1 MGNEFI
7 HQPVMLAEVLE
18 ALRPRSGGRYV
29 DGTLGGS
36 SHAAAIL
43 RASGPDGWLYG
54 CDRDPAAV
62 EAARERLQE
71 FTGRF
76 EVRQGNF
83 SELAT
88 WIGQRSCEGVLLDL
102 GVSSPQLD
110 QPERGFSFQRDGPLD
125 MRMDPS
131 RHSTAA
137 DLVNGLSEAELSGL
151 FRELGDEPESR
162 RYARAIV
169 QERRQGRFETTGQ
182 LARLI
187 ERLTPRRGSRIHP
200 ATRVFQ
206 ALRMATNNE
215 VDSLKSGLAAA
226 WSILKPAG
234 RVAAITFHS
243 VEDRI
248 VKEFG
253 REKARN
259 YTVRGEVDLPEFRE
273 ERAPEGR
280 WVTRK
285 PVTPGEDELRRNPRA
300 RSAKLRVIEKVK

>member
-1 MGNEFI
+1 M
-7 HQPVMLAEVLE
+7 VAEVLE

-43 RASGPDGWLYG
+43 RASSPDGWLYG

-62 EAARERLQE
+62 EAARERLSE

-83 SELAT
+83 SELAE
-88 WIGQRSCEGVLLDL
+88 WIGQRSCDGVLLDL

-110 QPERGFSFQRDGPLD
+110 RPERGFSFQQDGPLD
-125 MRMDPS
+125 MRMDPGQPA
-131 RHSTAA
+131 TAA
-137 DLVNGLSEAELSGL
+137 DLVNELSETELSRI
-151 FRELGDEPESR
+151 FWELGDEPESR

-169 QERRQGRFETTGQ
+169 HERQQGRFETTGQ

-187 ERLTPRRGSRIHP
+187 ERLTPRRGSRTHP

-206 ALRMATNNE
+206 ALRMTTNNE

-226 WSILKPAG
+226 WAVLKLTG
-234 RVAAITFHS
+234 RAAIITFHS

-253 REKARN
+253 RERARD
-259 YTVRGEVDLPEFRE
+259 YTVRGEVDLPDFRDP
-273 ERAPEGR
+273 RAPEGR
-280 WVTRK
+280 WITRK
-285 PVTPGEDELRRNPRA
+285 PRVAGEDEVRANPRA
-300 RSAKLRVIEKVK
+300 RSAKLRVIEKL

>member
-1 MGNEFI
+1 MGSEFI

-18 ALRPRSGGRYV
+18 ALRPRAGGRFV
-29 DGTLGGS
+29 DGTLGGG

-43 RASGPDGWLYG
+43 RASSPDGWLYG

-62 EAARERLQE
+62 EAARERLKE

-83 SELAT
+83 SKLAE
-88 WIGQRSCEGVLLDL
+88 WIGQRSCDGVLLDL

-110 QPERGFSFQRDGPLD
+110 QPERGFSFQHDAHLD
-125 MRMDPS
+125 MRMDPGQPA
-131 RHSTAA
+131 TAA
-137 DLVNGLSEAELSGL
+137 DLVNGLSEAELSRL
-151 FRELGDEPESR
+151 FWELGDEPESR
-162 RYARAIV
+162 RIARAIV

-187 ERLTPRRGSRIHP
+187 ERLTPRRGGRIHP

-206 ALRMATNNE
+206 ALRMATNDE
-215 VDSLKSGLAAA
+215 VESLKSGLAAA
-226 WSILKPAG
+226 WSILRPSG
-234 RVAAITFHS
+234 RLAVISFHS

-253 REKARN
+253 REKVRA
-259 YTVRGEVDLPEFRE
+259 YTVHGEVDLPEFRE
-273 ERAPEGR
+273 ARVAEGR
-280 WVTRK
+280 SVTRK
-285 PVTPGEDELRRNPRA
+285 PVTAGEDEVRANPRA
-300 RSAKLRVIEKVK
+300 RSAKLRVIEKTR

>member
-29 DGTLGGS
+29 DGTLGGA
-36 SHAAAIL
+36 SHAQAIL
-43 RASGPDGWLYG
+43 RASSPDGWLYG

-62 EAARERLQE
+62 EAARERLKE

-76 EVRQGNF
+76 EIRQGNF
-83 SELAT
+83 SKLAE

-110 QPERGFSFQRDGPLD
+110 QPERGFSFQQDGPLD
-125 MRMDPS
+125 MRMDS
-131 RHSTAA
+131 GQTATAA
-137 DLVNGLSEAELSGL
+137 DLVNGLNETELGQL

-162 RYARAIV
+162 RIARGIV

-182 LARLI
+182 LARLVQ
-187 ERLTPRRGSRIHP
+187 RLVPRHGSRIHP

-206 ALRMATNNE
+206 ALRMATNDE
-215 VDSLKSGLAAA
+215 VMSLKSGLAAA
-226 WSILKPAG
+226 WSVLKPTG
-234 RVAAITFHS
+234 RMAIISFHS

-253 REKARN
+253 REKARD
-259 YTVRGEVDLPEFRE
+259 YTVRGEVDVPDFRE
-273 ERAPEGR
+273 ARAPEAR
-280 WVTRK
+280 LVKRK
-285 PVTPGEDELRRNPRA
+285 PITAGEGELRTNARA
-300 RSAKLRVIEKVK
+300 RSAKLRVIEKL

>member
-7 HQPVMLAEVLE
+7 HQPVMLVEVLE
-18 ALRPRSGGRYV
+18 ALRPHSGGRYV

-43 RASGPDGWLYG
+43 RASSPDGWLYG

-62 EAARERLQE
+62 EAAQERLKE

-83 SELAT
+83 SELAE
-88 WIGQRSCEGVLLDL
+88 WVAQRSCEGVLLDL

-110 QPERGFSFQRDGPLD
+110 QPERGFSFQQDGPLD
-125 MRMDPS
+125 MRMDPGQQT
-131 RHSTAA
+131 TAA
-137 DLVNGLSEAELSGL
+137 DLINELSEAELSRL
-151 FRELGDEPESR
+151 FWELGDEPESR

-187 ERLTPRRGSRIHP
+187 ERLTPRRGSRTHP

-206 ALRMATNNE
+206 AVRMATNNE

-226 WSILKPAG
+226 WAVLKPSG
-234 RVAAITFHS
+234 RAAIITFHS

-253 REKARN
+253 REKARA
-259 YTVRGEVDLPEFRE
+259 YTVRGEVDLPDFRD

-285 PVTPGEDELRRNPRA
+285 PVVAGEDEVRANPRA
-300 RSAKLRVIEKVK
+300 RSAKLRVIEKL

>member
-29 DGTLGGS
+29 DGTVGGGS
-36 SHAAAIL
+36 HSAAIL
-43 RASGPDGWLYG
+43 RASSPEGWLYG

-62 EAARERLQE
+62 EAARERLKE

-76 EVRQGNF
+76 EIRPGNF
-83 SELAT
+83 SELAD
-88 WIGQRSCEGVLLDL
+88 WIEGSSCDGVLLDL

-110 QPERGFSFQRDGPLD
+110 RPERGFSFQQDGPLD
-125 MRMDPS
+125 MRLDPGQPA
-131 RHSTAA
+131 TAA
-137 DLVNGLSEAELSGL
+137 DLVNGLSEAELSRL
-151 FRELGDEPESR
+151 FWELGDEPESR

-169 QERRQGRFETTGQ
+169 QERRRGRLETTGQ

-187 ERLTPRRGSRIHP
+187 QRLTPRRGSRIHP

-215 VDSLKSGLAAA
+215 VDSLKRGLAAA
-226 WSILKPAG
+226 WLLLKPMG
-234 RVAAITFHS
+234 RAAIISFHS
-243 VEDRI
+243 VEDKI

-253 REKARN
+253 REKARA
-259 YTVRGEVDLPEFRE
+259 YTVRGEVDLPDFRE
-273 ERAPEGR
+273 PRAPEGK

-285 PVTPGEDELRRNPRA
+285 PVVAGDTELRENPRA
-300 RSAKLRVIEKVK
+300 RSAKLRVIEKI